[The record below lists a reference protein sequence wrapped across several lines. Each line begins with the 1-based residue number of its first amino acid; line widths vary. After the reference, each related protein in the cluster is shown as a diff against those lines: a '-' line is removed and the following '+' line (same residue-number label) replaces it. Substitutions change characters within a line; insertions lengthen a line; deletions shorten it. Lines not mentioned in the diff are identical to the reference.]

1 MMIAV
6 FCGSAMGSNPV
17 YAETA
22 RRFGALL
29 ADQGIGL
36 VYGGACVG
44 LMGEVADAAL
54 AGGGTVV
61 GVIPYWLRDREIAH
75 EGLSELLIVDTM
87 HERKSLIAG
96 RADGFVAMPGGAG
109 TMDEFFEAWTWALL
123 GIHGKPCALLNVDG
137 YFEPMKNLIDHMVTQ
152 QFLKPAY
159 RDMLIMEA
167 DPEALLMRIGA
178 YSAPQR
184 KWTAAT

>member
-96 RADGFVAMPGGAG
+96 RADGFAG
-109 TMDEFFEAWTWALL
+109 RGL
-123 GIHGKPCALLNVDG
+123 GSPFNSQGFHEIV
-137 YFEPMKNLIDHMVTQ
+137 
-152 QFLKPAY
+152 
-159 RDMLIMEA
+159 
-167 DPEALLMRIGA
+167 RICC
-178 YSAPQR
+178 
-184 KWTAAT
+184 